1 VKTAIEKSVS
11 PLEIGAPKPSRSGE
25 SADTLRFSSM
35 SKAGGVIN
43 AYEAIRI
50 ADALSKSKSIP
61 EPKEQLPKSTI
72 KKTSKG

>member
-1 VKTAIEKSVS
+1 M
-11 PLEIGAPKPSRSGE
+11 EIGVPKPSKTGE
-25 SADTLRFSSM
+25 SADTLKFSTM

-50 ADALSKSKSIP
+50 ADALSKSKTIP

-72 KKTSKG
+72 RKTSKG